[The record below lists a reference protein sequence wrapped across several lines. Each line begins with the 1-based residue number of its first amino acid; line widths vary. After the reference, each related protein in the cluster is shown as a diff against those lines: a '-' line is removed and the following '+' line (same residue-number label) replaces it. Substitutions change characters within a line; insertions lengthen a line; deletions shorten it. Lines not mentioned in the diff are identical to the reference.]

1 MFLILYL
8 FYDINGHR
16 TPLFS
21 SKYNTIINMTFL
33 DSKIVDS
40 QTYINRT
47 TILNFWC
54 LPLMNID

>member
-21 SKYNTIINMTFL
+21 SKYNKIINMTFL

-40 QTYINRT
+40 KTEIVLTTYSYQ
-47 TILNFWC
+47 C
-54 LPLMNID
+54 Q